1 MVRESMDFDVVI
13 VGGGPAGLST
23 SIKLMQI
30 SQEKG
35 LDLNVCLLEKGSEIG
50 AHILS
55 GAVIDTRALD
65 SLLPDWET
73 ENAFI
78 QTPVKKDEMLFLR
91 GESSAINVPN
101 FLMPRTLINHGNRI
115 ISLGSLCKYL
125 GDKAEAMGVNI
136 FPGFPAVDLII
147 EDNQIQGV
155 ITGDMGLDKK
165 GDPKEGHEL
174 GYELRAK
181 QTVFA
186 EGCRGSLGKKI
197 IASFELDKDCDPQH
211 YGIGFKEVW
220 SIDPEL
226 HQEGLVLHTAGWP
239 LDNNTEGGGFI
250 YHAPNN
256 QLYLGLIISL
266 DYKNPNM
273 SPYNEFQKWKT
284 HKKVKSLLEGA
295 ERISYG
301 ARALNKGGIQSIPKL
316 TIPGGIL
323 VGCEAGFMN
332 GAKIKGTHTA
342 MQSGI
347 TAAEVIVSQLQTDN
361 PGNEIENYNQELD
374 KTWLMSELYQARNFS
389 PLLKRFGLLIGSPLV
404 WMDQNILR
412 GRLPFTLSAKR
423 KDHDQL
429 TPLSDSPPINYEKYD
444 NKITFDRTS
453 SIFLSGV
460 NHEED
465 QPCHLKLT
473 DSEIPI
479 STNLPLYG
487 EPARLYCPAG
497 VYEVVESGEGE
508 PYFQI
513 NAQNC
518 IHCKTCDIKD
528 PSQNI
533 NWDCPEGAGGPNYT
547 DM

>member
-389 PLLKRFGLLIGSPLV
+389 PLLKRFGLLFGSPLV

-412 GRLPFTLSAKR
+412 GRLPFTLSAKK
-423 KDHDQL
+423 KDHEQL
-429 TPLSDSPPINYEKYD
+429 TSLSDSPPITYEKYD

-497 VYEVVESGEGE
+497 VYEVVESGEGK
-508 PYFQI
+508 PYIQI
-513 NAQNC
+513 KAQNC

>member
-1 MVRESMDFDVVI
+1 MDFDVVI

-412 GRLPFTLSAKR
+412 GRLPFTLSAKK

-429 TPLSDSPPINYEKYD
+429 TPLSDSPPITYEKYD

>member
-35 LDLNVCLLEKGSEIG
+35 LDLSVCLLEKGSEIG

-361 PGNEIENYNQELD
+361 PGNKIENYNQELD

-389 PLLKRFGLLIGSPLV
+389 PLLKRFGLLFGSPLV

-412 GRLPFTLSAKR
+412 GRLPFTLSAKK
-423 KDHDQL
+423 KDHEQL
-429 TPLSDSPPINYEKYD
+429 TPLSDSPPITYEKYD

>member
-1 MVRESMDFDVVI
+1 MDFDVVI

-23 SIKLMQI
+23 SINLMQI

-404 WMDQNILR
+404 WVDQNILR
-412 GRLPFTLSAKR
+412 GRLPFTLSAKK

-429 TPLSDSPPINYEKYD
+429 TPLSDSPPITYEKYD

-497 VYEVVESGEGE
+497 VYEVVESGEGD

>member
-1 MVRESMDFDVVI
+1 MDFDVVI

-91 GESSAINVPN
+91 GERSAINVPN

-412 GRLPFTLSAKR
+412 GRLPFTLSAKK

-429 TPLSDSPPINYEKYD
+429 TPLSDSPPITYEKYD

>member
-1 MVRESMDFDVVI
+1 MDFDVVI

-65 SLLPDWET
+65 SLLPDWEA

-389 PLLKRFGLLIGSPLV
+389 PLLKRFGLLFGSPLV

-412 GRLPFTLSAKR
+412 GRLPFTLSAKK
-423 KDHDQL
+423 KDHEQL
-429 TPLSDSPPINYEKYD
+429 TPLSDSPPITYEKYD

>member
-1 MVRESMDFDVVI
+1 MDFDVVI

-361 PGNEIENYNQELD
+361 PGNEIENYSQELD

-389 PLLKRFGLLIGSPLV
+389 PLLKRFGLLFGSPLV

-412 GRLPFTLSAKR
+412 GRLPFTLSAKK
-423 KDHDQL
+423 KDHEQL
-429 TPLSDSPPINYEKYD
+429 TPLSDSPPITYEKYD

-497 VYEVVESGEGE
+497 VYEVVESGEGK

-547 DM
+547 EM

>member
-50 AHILS
+50 AHIIS

-412 GRLPFTLSAKR
+412 GRLPFTLSAKK

-429 TPLSDSPPINYEKYD
+429 TPLSDSPPITYEKYD

>member
-147 EDNQIQGV
+147 EDNEIKCV

-412 GRLPFTLSAKR
+412 GRLPFTLSAKK

-429 TPLSDSPPINYEKYD
+429 TPLSDSPPITYEKYD

>member
-1 MVRESMDFDVVI
+1 MDFDVVI

-412 GRLPFTLSAKR
+412 GRLPFTLSAKK

-429 TPLSDSPPINYEKYD
+429 TPLSDSPPITYEKYD

-513 NAQNC
+513 NALNC

>member
-1 MVRESMDFDVVI
+1 MDFDVVI

-30 SQEKG
+30 SEEKN
-35 LDLNVCLLEKGSEIG
+35 LDLNICLLEKGSEIG

-65 SLLPDWET
+65 TLLPDWET

-78 QTPVKKDEMLFLR
+78 QTPVKKDEMLFLS

-101 FLMPRTLINHGNRI
+101 FLMPRTLMNHGNRI

-136 FPGFPAVDLII
+136 FPGFPAVDLIM
-147 EDNQIQGV
+147 EGDQIQGV
-155 ITGDMGLDKK
+155 ITGDMGLDKN
-165 GDPKEGHEL
+165 GEPKDGHEL

-412 GRLPFTLSAKR
+412 GRLPFTLSAKK

-429 TPLSDSPPINYEKYD
+429 TPLSDSPPITYEKYD

>member
-1 MVRESMDFDVVI
+1 MVRESMEFDVVI

-35 LDLNVCLLEKGSEIG
+35 LDLNICLLEKGSEIG

-125 GDKAEAMGVNI
+125 GDKAEALGVNI

-404 WMDQNILR
+404 WVDQNILR
-412 GRLPFTLSAKR
+412 GRLPFTLSAKK
-423 KDHDQL
+423 KDHEQL
-429 TPLSDSPPINYEKYD
+429 TPLSDSPPITYEKYD

-473 DSEIPI
+473 DFEIPI

>member
-1 MVRESMDFDVVI
+1 MVRESMEFDVVI

-35 LDLNVCLLEKGSEIG
+35 LDLNICLLEKGSEIG

-197 IASFELDKDCDPQH
+197 ISSFELDKDCDPQH

-220 SIDPEL
+220 SIDPGL

-284 HKKVKSLLEGA
+284 HKKVQSLLEGA

-389 PLLKRFGLLIGSPLV
+389 PLLKRFGLLFGSPLV

-412 GRLPFTLSAKR
+412 GRLPFTLSAKK
-423 KDHDQL
+423 KDHEQL
-429 TPLSDSPPINYEKYD
+429 TPLSDSPPITYEKYD

>member
-30 SQEKG
+30 SEQKN
-35 LDLNVCLLEKGSEIG
+35 LDLNICLLEKGSEIG

-65 SLLPDWET
+65 TLLPDWES
-73 ENAFI
+73 ENGFI
-78 QTPVKKDEMLFLR
+78 QTPVKKDEMLFLS

-115 ISLGSLCKYL
+115 ISLGSFCKYL

-412 GRLPFTLSAKR
+412 GRLPFTLSAKK

-429 TPLSDSPPINYEKYD
+429 TPLSDSPPITYEKYD

>member
-404 WMDQNILR
+404 WVDQNILR
-412 GRLPFTLSAKR
+412 GRLPFTLSAKK
-423 KDHDQL
+423 KDHEQL
-429 TPLSDSPPINYEKYD
+429 TPLSDSPPITYDKYD

-473 DSEIPI
+473 NSEIPI

-497 VYEVVESGEGE
+497 VYEVVESGEGD

>member
-147 EDNQIQGV
+147 EDNEIKGV

-412 GRLPFTLSAKR
+412 GRLPFTLSAKK

-429 TPLSDSPPINYEKYD
+429 TPLSDSPPITYEKYD

-497 VYEVVESGEGE
+497 VYEVVESGEGD

>member
-1 MVRESMDFDVVI
+1 MDFDVVI

-389 PLLKRFGLLIGSPLV
+389 PLLKRFGLLFGSPLV

-412 GRLPFTLSAKR
+412 GRLPFTLSAKK
-423 KDHDQL
+423 KDHEQL
-429 TPLSDSPPINYEKYD
+429 TPLSDSPPITYEKYD

-497 VYEVVESGEGE
+497 VYEVVESGEGD

>member
-1 MVRESMDFDVVI
+1 MDFDVVI

-30 SQEKG
+30 SEQKN
-35 LDLNVCLLEKGSEIG
+35 LDLNICLLEKGSEIG

-65 SLLPDWET
+65 TLLPDWET

-78 QTPVKKDEMLFLR
+78 QTPVKKDEMLFLS

-115 ISLGSLCKYL
+115 ISLGSFCKYL

-147 EDNQIQGV
+147 EDNEIKGV

-389 PLLKRFGLLIGSPLV
+389 PLLKRFGLLFGSPLV

-412 GRLPFTLSAKR
+412 GRLPFTLSAKK
-423 KDHDQL
+423 KDHEQL
-429 TPLSDSPPINYEKYD
+429 TPLSDSPPITYEKYD

-473 DSEIPI
+473 DSEIPL

>member
-412 GRLPFTLSAKR
+412 GRLPFTLSAKK

-429 TPLSDSPPINYEKYD
+429 TPLSDSPPITYEKYD

-497 VYEVVESGEGE
+497 VYEVVESGEGD

>member
-1 MVRESMDFDVVI
+1 MEFDVVI

-35 LDLNVCLLEKGSEIG
+35 LDLNICLLEKGSEIG

-125 GDKAEAMGVNI
+125 GDKAEALGVNI

-197 IASFELDKDCDPQH
+197 ISSFELDKDCDPQH

-347 TAAEVIVSQLQTDN
+347 TAAKVIVSQLQTDN
-361 PGNEIENYNQELD
+361 PGNEIENYNQELN

-412 GRLPFTLSAKR
+412 GRLPFTLSAKK
-423 KDHDQL
+423 KDHEQL
-429 TPLSDSPPINYEKYD
+429 TPLSDSPPITYEKYD

-473 DSEIPI
+473 DSEMPI
-479 STNLPLYG
+479 SINLPLYG

>member
-1 MVRESMDFDVVI
+1 MDFDVVI

-30 SQEKG
+30 SEQKN
-35 LDLNVCLLEKGSEIG
+35 LDLNICLLEKGSEIG

-65 SLLPDWET
+65 TLLPDWET

-78 QTPVKKDEMLFLR
+78 QTPVKKDEMLFLS

-115 ISLGSLCKYL
+115 ISLGSFCKYL

-147 EDNQIQGV
+147 EDNEIKGV

-389 PLLKRFGLLIGSPLV
+389 PLLKRFGLLFGSPLV

-412 GRLPFTLSAKR
+412 GRLPFTLSAKK
-423 KDHDQL
+423 KDHEQL
-429 TPLSDSPPINYEKYD
+429 TPLSDSPPITYEKYD

>member
-226 HQEGLVLHTAGWP
+226 HHEGLVLHTAGWP

-412 GRLPFTLSAKR
+412 GRLPFTLSAKK

-429 TPLSDSPPINYEKYD
+429 TPLSDSPPITYEKYD

>member
-65 SLLPDWET
+65 SLLPAWET

-389 PLLKRFGLLIGSPLV
+389 PLLKRFGLLFGSPLV

-412 GRLPFTLSAKR
+412 GRLPFTLSAKK
-423 KDHDQL
+423 KDHEQL
-429 TPLSDSPPINYEKYD
+429 TPLSDSPPITYEKYD

>member
-23 SIKLMQI
+23 SIRLMQI
-30 SQEKG
+30 SEEKG
-35 LDLNVCLLEKGSEIG
+35 LDLNICLLEKGSEIG

-55 GAVIDTRALD
+55 GAVVDTRALD
-65 SLLPDWET
+65 SLLPDWES

-78 QTPVKKDEMLFLR
+78 QTPVIKDEMLFLL
-91 GESSAINVPN
+91 GESGAINVPN
-101 FLMPRTLINHGNRI
+101 FLMPRTLMNHGNRI
-115 ISLGSLCKYL
+115 ISLGSLCRYL
-125 GDKAEAMGVNI
+125 GEKAEAMGVNI
-136 FPGFPAVDLII
+136 FPGFPAVDLIMQ
-147 EDNQIQGV
+147 DDQLKGV
-155 ITGDMGLDKK
+155 ITGDMGLDKN
-165 GDPKEGHEL
+165 GDPKDGHEL
-174 GYELRAK
+174 GYELIAK

-197 IASFELDKDCDPQH
+197 IHSFELNKNCDPQH

-239 LDNNTEGGGFI
+239 LDNHTEGGGFI
-250 YHAPNN
+250 YHAPNK

-284 HKKVKSLLEGA
+284 HKKIKALLKGA

-342 MQSGI
+342 MQSGM

-361 PGNEIENYNQELD
+361 SGNEIENYNEELN

-389 PLLKRFGLLIGSPLV
+389 PLLKKFGLMFGSPLV
-404 WMDQNILR
+404 WIDQNVLR
-412 GRLPFTLSAKR
+412 GRLPFTLSAVK
-423 KDHDQL
+423 KDHEQL
-429 TPLSDSPPINYEKYD
+429 NQLSDSEPITYEKYD
-444 NKITFDRTS
+444 NVTTFDRTS
-453 SIFLSGV
+453 SIYLSGV

-465 QPCHLKLT
+465 QPCHLKLH
-473 DSEIPI
+473 DSKIPI

-508 PYFQI
+508 TYFQI

>member
-412 GRLPFTLSAKR
+412 GRLPFTLSAKK

-429 TPLSDSPPINYEKYD
+429 TPLSNAPPITYEKYD

>member
-1 MVRESMDFDVVI
+1 MDFDVVI

-412 GRLPFTLSAKR
+412 GRLPFTLSAKK
-423 KDHDQL
+423 KDHEQL
-429 TPLSDSPPINYEKYD
+429 TPLSDSPPITYEKYD

-497 VYEVVESGEGE
+497 VYEVVESGEGD

>member
-1 MVRESMDFDVVI
+1 MDFDVVI

-389 PLLKRFGLLIGSPLV
+389 PLLKRFGLLFGSPLV

-412 GRLPFTLSAKR
+412 GRLPFTLSAKK

-429 TPLSDSPPINYEKYD
+429 TPLSDSPPITYEKYD

>member
-1 MVRESMDFDVVI
+1 
-13 VGGGPAGLST
+13 LS
-23 SIKLMQI
+23 
-30 SQEKG
+30 
-35 LDLNVCLLEKGSEIG
+35 
-50 AHILS
+50 
-55 GAVIDTRALD
+55 
-65 SLLPDWET
+65 
-73 ENAFI
+73 
-78 QTPVKKDEMLFLR
+78 

-115 ISLGSLCKYL
+115 ISLGSFCKYL

-147 EDNQIQGV
+147 EDNEIKGV

-412 GRLPFTLSAKR
+412 GRLPFTLSAKK

-429 TPLSDSPPINYEKYD
+429 TPLSDSPPITYEKYD

>member
-412 GRLPFTLSAKR
+412 GRLPFTLSAKK

-429 TPLSDSPPINYEKYD
+429 TPLSDSPPITYEKYD

>member
-1 MVRESMDFDVVI
+1 MDFDVVI

-412 GRLPFTLSAKR
+412 GRLPFTLSAKK
-423 KDHDQL
+423 KDHEQL
-429 TPLSDSPPINYEKYD
+429 TPLSDSTPITYEKYD

>member
-23 SIKLMQI
+23 SIRLMQI
-30 SQEKG
+30 SQDKN
-35 LDLNVCLLEKGSEIG
+35 LDLNICLLEKGSEIG

-65 SLLPDWET
+65 SLLPDWES
-73 ENAFI
+73 ENGFI
-78 QTPVKKDEMLFLR
+78 QTPVKKDEMRFLH
-91 GESSAINVPN
+91 GEHSAINVPN
-101 FLMPRTLINHGNRI
+101 FLMPRTLMNHGNRI

-136 FPGFPAVDLII
+136 FPGFPAVDLIM
-147 EDNQIQGV
+147 EGDQIQGV
-155 ITGDMGLDKK
+155 ITGDMGLDKN
-165 GDPKEGHEL
+165 GEPKDGHEL

-226 HQEGLVLHTAGWP
+226 HQEGLVLHTAGGP
-239 LDNNTEGGGFI
+239 LDNRTEGGGFI

-256 QLYLGLIISL
+256 QVYLGLIISL

-284 HKKVKSLLEGA
+284 HKNVKSLLQGA

-347 TAAEVIVSQLQTDN
+347 TAAEVIVSQLQTDG
-361 PGNEIENYNQELD
+361 PGNEIENYNEELD
-374 KTWLMSELYQARNFS
+374 KTWLMNELYQARNFS
-389 PLLKRFGLLIGSPLV
+389 PLLKKFGLMIGSPLV
-404 WMDQNILR
+404 WIDQNILR
-412 GRLPFTLSAKR
+412 GRLPFTLSAASE
-423 KDHDQL
+423 DHEQL
-429 TPLSDSPPINYEKYD
+429 KKQSEAEPIEYAKYD
-444 NKITFDRTS
+444 NVITFDRTS
-453 SIFLSGV
+453 SIYLSGV

-473 DSEIPI
+473 DPRIPI
-479 STNLPLYG
+479 TTNLPFYG

-497 VYEVVESGEGE
+497 VYEVVDGGDSE

>member
-197 IASFELDKDCDPQH
+197 IALFELDKDCDPQH

-412 GRLPFTLSAKR
+412 GRLPFTLSAKK

-429 TPLSDSPPINYEKYD
+429 TPLSDSPPITYEKYD

-497 VYEVVESGEGE
+497 VYEVVESGEEE

>member
-1 MVRESMDFDVVI
+1 MAFDVVI

-412 GRLPFTLSAKR
+412 GRLPFTLSAKK

-429 TPLSDSPPINYEKYD
+429 TPLSDSPPITYEKYD